1 MSLHTHD
8 ENGLDD
14 QRTVPGSTREGRST
28 LWAIRDGIGAVVG
41 VVLGV
46 APHVLH
52 HIGLLAGA
60 ALITGAL
67 GNALFY
73 LIGLLLSRG
82 GEADP
87 LRLFFGVGLLGG
99 FTTFSAFSAETFYM
113 IQQGQF
119 GLAAIYVSASVL
131 GALCLLLA
139 GLWLARA
146 AI

>member
-1 MSLHTHD
+1 ML
-8 ENGLDD
+8 NLLLVMIG
-14 QRTVPGSTREGRST
+14 G
-28 LWAIRDGIGAVVG
+28 AIGAGLRYGVG
-41 VVLGV
+41 LAAPRLGSDFPWGTFIV
-46 APHVLH
+46 NL
-52 HIGLLAGA
+52 
-60 ALITGAL
+60 TGAVCAGL
-67 GNALFY
+67 